1 MLSILVSLIKL
12 CLQYNLTH
20 RRLLCKRL
28 QKSFRMIALNQTTA
42 TKFGLNGSASAVV
55 VQNNT
60 RISIPIYIEEAI
72 PDDCAFIPAGV
83 AGTNELGSN
92 YGPVEVD
99 AG

>member
-1 MLSILVSLIKL
+1 MDDAVDALVRRAPSL
-12 CLQYNLTH
+12 QETPDSLTA
-20 RRLLCKRL
+20 
-28 QKSFRMIALNQTTA
+28 MIAVNKATA
-42 TKFGLNGSASAVV
+42 SKLGLNGSRVAVV

-60 RISIPIYIEEAI
+60 RISIPLYIEEAI